1 MLTCAVVF
9 GIEVLF
15 VTFVHVKF
23 AALYAL
29 LIGVPLVNAIV
40 TINVGADAT
49 GTLPTAAARLER
61 FVERTWAIIVIDV
74 AITLVGQIGF
84 DTASAPDA
92 GDILLG
98 VLVLFLA
105 AMLVYAEPFAAL
117 EKDVQ
122 TLTVVPFAFL
132 RSMMLCWV
140 NMPRILSLFMI
151 QIAVTIVQLE
161 LAQFSA
167 RAGTQTVMLVTL
179 AYVTVA
185 SAPLAA
191 LFTVAYLDTAAQ
203 ERRSQED
210 RR

>member
-1 MLTCAVVF
+1 
-9 GIEVLF
+9 
-15 VTFVHVKF
+15 
-23 AALYAL
+23 
-29 LIGVPLVNAIV
+29 
-40 TINVGADAT
+40 
-49 GTLPTAAARLER
+49 
-61 FVERTWAIIVIDV
+61 VERTWAIIVIDV

-84 DTASAPDA
+84 DTANASDP
-92 GDILLG
+92 GNVLLG

-105 AMLVYAEPFAAL
+105 AMLVYAGPFAAL

-140 NMPRILSLFMI
+140 NMARILSLFMI
-151 QIAVTIVQLE
+151 QIMVTIVQLE

-167 RAGTQTVMLVTL
+167 RGGTQTVMLVTL